1 MKPKLQVLVAEPSDI
16 IREGLRVLLD
26 DDEFVLQAPLREL
39 PMDFAQ
45 RIARSQP
52 DILILNPTLLNTPP
66 RMQLVSIQQARTSM
80 AVVALVYQYVDP
92 SLLSQFKTVLDIRE
106 RGSRVAQLLRQCCAP
121 EAEDEE
127 GYELSQCCTP
137 EAEDEE
143 GYELSERETEVLV
156 LLARGCSSKE
166 IADKLNISVHTV
178 NTHRKNITR
187 KTGIKSVAGL
197 AVYALLHNLVAG

>member
-92 SLLSQFKTVLDIRE
+92 SLLSQFRTVLDIRE
-106 RGSRVAQLLRQCCAP
+106 RGSRVAQLLRQCCA
-121 EAEDEE
+121 
-127 GYELSQCCTP
+127 P

>member
-1 MKPKLQVLVAEPSDI
+1 MKPKIQVLVAEPSDI
-16 IREGLRVLLD
+16 IREGLRAMLD
-26 DDEFVLQAPLREL
+26 EDEFVLQAPLREL
-39 PMDFAQ
+39 PVDFAQ

-80 AVVALVYQYVDP
+80 AVVALVYEYIDP
-92 SLLSQFKTVLDIRE
+92 TLLSQFKTVLDIRE
-106 RGSRVAQLLRQCCAP
+106 KGSRVAQLLRECCSP
-121 EAEDEE
+121 EAEDE
-127 GYELSQCCTP
+127 
-137 EAEDEE
+137 D

-156 LLARGCSSKE
+156 LLAKGCSSKE

-197 AVYALLHNLVAG
+197 AVYALLHNLVVG

>member
-1 MKPKLQVLVAEPSDI
+1 MKAKKQVLVVEPSDI
-16 IREGLRVLLD
+16 VREGLRSLLD
-26 DDEFVLQAPLREL
+26 EEEFVMQAPLREI
-39 PMDFAQ
+39 PADMAQ
-45 RIARSQP
+45 RIGRQQP

-80 AVVALVYQYVDP
+80 AVVALVYEYVEP

-106 RGSRVAQLLRQCCAP
+106 KGNRVAQLLRECCQQ
-121 EAEDEE
+121 E
-127 GYELSQCCTP
+127 Q
-137 EAEDEE
+137 EDEE

-156 LLARGCSSKE
+156 LLAKGCSSKE
-166 IADKLNISVHTV
+166 IADKLNISIHTV

-197 AVYALLHNLVAG
+197 AVYALLHNLVVG

>member
-127 GYELSQCCTP
+127 GYELS
-137 EAEDEE
+137 
-143 GYELSERETEVLV
+143 ERETEVLV

-197 AVYALLHNLVAG
+197 AVYALLHNLVVGEPN

>member
-1 MKPKLQVLVAEPSDI
+1 MKPKMQVLVAEPSDI

-26 DDEFVLQAPLREL
+26 EDEFVMQAPLRDL
-39 PMDFAQ
+39 PVDMVQ
-45 RIARSQP
+45 RIGRQQP

-80 AVVALVYQYVDP
+80 AVVALVYEYIDP
-92 SLLSQFKTVLDIRE
+92 ALLSQFKTVLDIRE
-106 RGSRVAQLLRQCCAP
+106 KGSRVAQLLRECCQN
-121 EAEDEE
+121 ESEEED
-127 GYELSQCCTP
+127 S
-137 EAEDEE
+137 
-143 GYELSERETEVLV
+143 YELSERETEVLV
-156 LLARGCSSKE
+156 LLAKGCSSKE

-197 AVYALLHNLVAG
+197 AVYAMLHNLVVG

>member
-106 RGSRVAQLLRQCCAP
+106 RGSRVAQLLRQCRA
-121 EAEDEE
+121 
-127 GYELSQCCTP
+127 P

>member
-92 SLLSQFKTVLDIRE
+92 SLLSQFRTVLDIRE
-106 RGSRVAQLLRQCCAP
+106 RGSRVAQLLRQCCA
-121 EAEDEE
+121 
-127 GYELSQCCTP
+127 P

-197 AVYALLHNLVAG
+197 AVYALLHNLVVG

>member
-80 AVVALVYQYVDP
+80 TVVALVYQYVDP

-106 RGSRVAQLLRQCCAP
+106 RGSRVAQLLRQCCA
-121 EAEDEE
+121 
-127 GYELSQCCTP
+127 P

-197 AVYALLHNLVAG
+197 AVYALLHNLVVG

>member
-127 GYELSQCCTP
+127 GYELS
-137 EAEDEE
+137 
-143 GYELSERETEVLV
+143 ERETEVLV

-197 AVYALLHNLVAG
+197 AVYALLHNLVVG

>member
-1 MKPKLQVLVAEPSDI
+1 MKPKMQVLVAEPSDI

-26 DDEFVLQAPLREL
+26 EDEFVMQAPLRDL
-39 PMDFAQ
+39 PVDMAQ
-45 RIARSQP
+45 RIGRQQP

-80 AVVALVYQYVDP
+80 AVVALVYEYIDP
-92 SLLSQFKTVLDIRE
+92 ALLSQFKTVLDIRE
-106 RGSRVAQLLRQCCAP
+106 KGSRVAQLLRECCQN
-121 EAEDEE
+121 ESEEED
-127 GYELSQCCTP
+127 S
-137 EAEDEE
+137 
-143 GYELSERETEVLV
+143 YELSERETEVLV
-156 LLARGCSSKE
+156 LLAKGCSSKE

-197 AVYALLHNLVAG
+197 AVYAMLHNLVVG